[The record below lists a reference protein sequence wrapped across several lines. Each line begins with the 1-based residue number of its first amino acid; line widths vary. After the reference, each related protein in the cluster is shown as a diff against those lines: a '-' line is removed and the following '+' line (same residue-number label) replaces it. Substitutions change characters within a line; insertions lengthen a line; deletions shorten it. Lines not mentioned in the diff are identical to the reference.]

1 MTLTSHNLRLQKLPP
16 YRPSS
21 PYSASKAAS
30 DHLVRAWHRTYG
42 LPIVMSN
49 STNNYGFYQHT
60 EKLIPFML
68 SQALQGKPLTLYGDG
83 QQVRDWLFVDDH
95 AQALYLV
102 LTKGK
107 VGKPI
112 ILVHVVSTVIFIL

>member
-1 MTLTSHNLRLQKLPP
+1 MTLTSHNLRLQKLPH
-16 YRPSS
+16 RPSS

-68 SQALQGKPLTLYGDG
+68 SQALQEN
-83 QQVRDWLFVDDH
+83 R
-95 AQALYLV
+95 
-102 LTKGK
+102 
-107 VGKPI
+107 
-112 ILVHVVSTVIFIL
+112 